1 MSEVLQAN
9 VFFLITSV
17 AVVVFTILLCVALY
31 HIIRILAS
39 VRRIVDRIEEG
50 SEVIAEDMSSLRN
63 YFNEGSFISRIVGLV
78 TGQYVREQNT
88 KKRTRKKS
96 PREDEDINEA

>member
-9 VFFLITSV
+9 VFFFITSV

-50 SEVIAEDMSSLRN
+50 SEVIAEDMSHLRN

-78 TGQYVREQNT
+78 TGQYAREQTT

-96 PREDEDINEA
+96 QSENEDINEA